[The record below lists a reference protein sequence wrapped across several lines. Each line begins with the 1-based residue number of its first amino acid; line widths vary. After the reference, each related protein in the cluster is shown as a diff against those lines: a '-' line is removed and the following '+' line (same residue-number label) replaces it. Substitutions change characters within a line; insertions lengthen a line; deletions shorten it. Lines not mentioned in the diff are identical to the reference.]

1 MADTTETATET
12 ATETGTTTNTAAN
25 APAGWDGPV
34 DQQLEAQVRALLDQA
49 GENKL
54 IPIVQAG
61 EPVLRQQ
68 ARRYEGQLEAGTLR
82 RLVEAMRVTMLAA
95 PGVGLAAPQIGLP
108 LTMAVVEDH
117 VRKNRGKEPAAA
129 GASAPGYVDPREI
142 VEFPFHAIINPVYEP
157 VPEAGQA
164 SFYEGCLSMDGYQAV
179 RRRWLDVIARW
190 QDEDGISHEE
200 RLHGWPARIFQHETD
215 HLHGELYIDQA
226 QLRSLTN
233 YANLRTLWSADVRPT
248 AAAEALG
255 FEL

>member
-1 MADTTETATET
+1 MTDVTNVTAVAADATGATDNAAAPTAPADTSD
-12 ATETGTTTNTAAN
+12 NAA
-25 APAGWDGPV
+25 AGWAGPI
-34 DQQLEAQVRALLDQA
+34 DAQLETQVRELLDDA
-49 GENKL
+49 GKDLL

-68 ARRYEGQLEAGTLR
+68 AQRYEGQLEAGTLR

-129 GASAPGYVDPREI
+129 GADDPNYADPREI

-157 VPEAGQA
+157 MPEAGQA

-190 QDEDGISHEE
+190 QDEDGVAHDE
-200 RLHGWPARIFQHETD
+200 RLHG
-215 HLHGELYIDQA
+215 
-226 QLRSLTN
+226 
-233 YANLRTLWSADVRPT
+233 
-248 AAAEALG
+248 
-255 FEL
+255 